1 VYKLFSK
8 IVDLADKEWLAVL
21 GVASDYAFDDCVD
34 MLKKWTEAKTR
45 EELLTKTNIGKAA
58 IEISNALFELGFD
71 KVVSILDSA
80 KGFED
85 VMENQEIKV
94 ASEKYQ
100 KLYDECMKEFWDKS
114 QKIGRVIFSTINPPH
129 EGMGSGIVNRVSRE
143 NPDKLIFLFEDMDD
157 KYDIDAR
164 FQGEGVHLGKLME
177 KLVGGGGHRNA
188 AGGIVAKNDLK
199 PLKKRI
205 LKELGVA

>member
-1 VYKLFSK
+1 
-8 IVDLADKEWLAVL
+8 VL
-21 GVASDYAFDDCVD
+21 GIASDYAFDDCVD
-34 MLKKWTEAKTR
+34 MLEKWTDVKTR

-58 IEISNALFELGFD
+58 IEISNALFELDFER
-71 KVVSILDSA
+71 VVSILSYA

-85 VMENQEIKV
+85 AMENPEIKA

-100 KLYDECMKEFWDKS
+100 KLYDECMKEFWDNS

-143 NPDKLIFLFEDMDD
+143 NPDKLIFLFEDMDG

-164 FQGEGVHLGKLME
+164 FQGDGVHLGEMME

-188 AGGIVAKNDLK
+188 AGGIVAKRDLK

-205 LKELGVA
+205 LKELKIA